1 MICPK
6 PLRIR
11 FNQVDGLI
19 KVYDGNRCL
28 VLFGFEKYVIYN
40 RIRYLNS
47 LKSGITVFFSH
58 YYAKIKVDS
67 YDSYDSRKNIDL

>member
-28 VLFGFEKYVIYN
+28 ILFGFEKYVIYN

-47 LKSGITVFFSH
+47 LKSGITYVFFSLLC
-58 YYAKIKVDS
+58 
-67 YDSYDSRKNIDL
+67 KNKS